1 MTKRMGE
8 TLKKIFIF
16 VAGACVG
23 VTISYK
29 FFKNK
34 YKQIANEEITSVKET
49 FAKHYDNENDSYEDE
64 TAENDSY
71 EDETVEND
79 KEIQHDD
86 VNEEDVIEYRN
97 RVSIYVNNEEE
108 KGEGENIMNE
118 PYVISPDEFGNAGYD
133 IVSLELYSD
142 RVLVDEDDNPI
153 EDIDFLVGEDSLEHF
168 GEYEDD
174 SVFVRND
181 HLKTDFEILL
191 VEETYYDTD
200 GNE

>member
-23 VTISYK
+23 VAISHK

-64 TAENDSY
+64 T
-71 EDETVEND
+71 VEND
-79 KEIQHDD
+79 KEIQNDD
-86 VNEEDVIEYRN
+86 VNEEDVIEYRKK
-97 RVSIYVNNEEE
+97 VSIYVNNEEK

-200 GNE
+200 DNE

>member
-1 MTKRMGE
+1 
-8 TLKKIFIF
+8 
-16 VAGACVG
+16 
-23 VTISYK
+23 
-29 FFKNK
+29 
-34 YKQIANEEITSVKET
+34 
-49 FAKHYDNENDSYEDE
+49 
-64 TAENDSY
+64 
-71 EDETVEND
+71 
-79 KEIQHDD
+79 
-86 VNEEDVIEYRN
+86 
-97 RVSIYVNNEEE
+97 
-108 KGEGENIMNE
+108 MNE

-200 GNE
+200 DE